1 MVTVISSSAKSVV
14 ASLEVKVSASE
25 ASLDVNPSAPSAA
38 VIVIVGT
45 VWSFK
50 VILALIKPAQLPA
63 ISYIQSAKAAAISST
78 SLPSGVPERGMSNVY
93 TLPLAEI
100 LEGVLL
106 DKVAVP
112 PLMENQN
119 CDASMAPLP
128 LLVLYTASLNVTAKV
143 LLSEDTET
151 PVI

>member
-1 MVTVISSSAKSVV
+1 
-14 ASLEVKVSASE
+14 
-25 ASLDVNPSAPSAA
+25 
-38 VIVIVGT
+38 
-45 VWSFK
+45 
-50 VILALIKPAQLPA
+50 
-63 ISYIQSAKAAAISST
+63 
-78 SLPSGVPERGMSNVY
+78 MSNVY